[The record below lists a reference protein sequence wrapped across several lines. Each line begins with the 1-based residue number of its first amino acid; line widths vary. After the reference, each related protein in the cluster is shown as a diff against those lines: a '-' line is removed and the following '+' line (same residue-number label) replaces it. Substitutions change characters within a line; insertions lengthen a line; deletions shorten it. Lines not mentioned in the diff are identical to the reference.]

1 MTVPR
6 ELLESG
12 GKQQQQPHLHLLL
25 LQDHGAGELSFA
37 GKASKASKSGST
49 LSKACSAIVRELQP
63 AAVSTTRFEPRFKN

>member
-12 GKQQQQPHLHLLL
+12 GKQQQQHLHLLL
-25 LQDHGAGELSFA
+25 LQDHGAGELGFA